1 MTCPLSGRFVS
12 TFALP
17 LLLLTLATPAWS
29 QDQPEFEQPG
39 FAKEGGYIGVSGLF
53 DAKLTK
59 DNFDG
64 ASIYKKVNGE
74 EFLILP
80 LFERGNMIRGILG
93 VRYPKA
99 AFEFSYDQT
108 KHQGS
113 FFGDTGEATFH
124 AINADGRYFFAT
136 GGRVQP
142 HILLGGS
149 FPWLNIKDGSVLD
162 DDVGT
167 ATYRGMGLNT
177 EAGVTV
183 YANPQLGIGV
193 GYRYRMI
200 WFDRAKGVTKTD
212 YELRPRFRENSGSV
226 VITGLFT
233 F

>member
-1 MTCPLSGRFVS
+1 MTCPLPGRFIS

-17 LLLLTLATPAWS
+17 LFLLTLAAPAWS
-29 QDQPEFEQPG
+29 QEPEFEQPG
-39 FAKEGGYIGVSGLF
+39 FAKEGGYMGVSVLL
-53 DAKLTK
+53 DAKLGST
-59 DNFDG
+59 NFDG

-74 EFLILP
+74 ELLILP
-80 LFERGNMIRGILG
+80 LFDKGTMIRGILG

-99 AFEFSYDQT
+99 AFEFSYDQAQ
-108 KHQGS
+108 HQGT
-113 FFGDTGEATFH
+113 FLGGTGEATFH

-136 GGRVQP
+136 GGRIQP
-142 HILLGGS
+142 HLLLGGS

-183 YANPQLGIGV
+183 YANPQFGIGV

-212 YELRPRFRENSGSV
+212 YELRPRFRENTGAV